1 MPVAESMH
9 LYEIFSKYFEN
20 GKDAKAAVNAIET
33 ISETKISA
41 MLRRL
46 LTKDDKVDLIREM
59 KSDKSELVEMIHSN
73 KSELVEIIH
82 SNKTELIEKIQSNKT
97 ELVAMIG
104 RSKVET
110 IFWIVG
116 LGIVQI
122 ALILFSKSLT

>member
-59 KSDKSELVEMIHSN
+59 KSDKSELVEKIQSN
-73 KSELVEIIH
+73 KTELVEIINSNKTELVEIIH
-82 SNKTELIEKIQSNKT
+82 SNKTELVEMIHSNKDRKRT
-97 ELVAMIG
+97 RLN
-104 RSKVET
+104 S
-110 IFWIVG
+110 
-116 LGIVQI
+116 
-122 ALILFSKSLT
+122 SH

>member
-46 LTKDDKVDLIREM
+46 LNKDDKVDLIREM
-59 KSDKSELVEMIHSN
+59 KSDKSELVEKIQSN
-73 KSELVEIIH
+73 KTEMVEIIH
-82 SNKTELIEKIQSNKT
+82 SNKKEQVEIIHSNKK
-97 ELVAMIG
+97 ERVEMIEPT
-104 RSKVET
+104 KKE
-110 IFWIVG
+110 
-116 LGIVQI
+116 
-122 ALILFSKSLT
+122 

>member
-1 MPVAESMH
+1 MH

-59 KSDKSELVEMIHSN
+59 KSDKSELVEKIQSN
-73 KSELVEIIH
+73 KTELVEIIH
-82 SNKTELIEKIQSNKT
+82 SNKTELVEIIHSNK
-97 ELVAMIG
+97 IG
-104 RSKVET
+104 RASCREKSVSVRVDLGGRRIIKKKKVKT
-110 IFWIVG
+110 
-116 LGIVQI
+116 
-122 ALILFSKSLT
+122 

>member
-59 KSDKSELVEMIHSN
+59 KSDKSELVEKIQSN
-73 KSELVEIIH
+73 KTELVEIIH
-82 SNKTELIEKIQSNKT
+82 SNKTELVEIIHSNNTESVEMIQSNKT
-97 ELVAMIG
+97 ELVEKI
-104 RSKVET
+104 
-110 IFWIVG
+110 
-116 LGIVQI
+116 
-122 ALILFSKSLT
+122 KSFKR